1 MTGSDSSDIYYV
13 YLHRK
18 QTTGEI
24 FYVGKG
30 KDDRAYK
37 LIGRNRWWKNIVKKH
52 GYTVEFVCKGI
63 PEEQA
68 VLEEKRLIAEYGRL
82 DLGTGCLCNL
92 TDGGE
97 GSSGAR
103 VSEESR
109 RKRSASLKG
118 KNRWARSEA
127 TKQKLRKANLG
138 KKLSEETRRKISEAH
153 MGKKFSEETLR
164 KRSIARKGK
173 PLWSEEQRRLMS
185 EQRKGRPSK
194 NKGIPCS
201 EETKR
206 KISEKLKGRP
216 GKNKGYRHTEE
227 TKLKISINKK
237 GKKLGKRKNP
247 VSAETGLKIS
257 LAKKGKPAHNKGK
270 PMPESQRLRLIGQKR
285 TEEQKRLFSQVAR
298 EKRKGKGYLVDKY
311 GRFFCQITVAT
322 KRYHIGNFDTK
333 EEARQAYIW
342 CREQLL
348 QNGEVDI
355 SRFRKQ
361 SKEPLLIRRQA

>member
-138 KKLSEETRRKISEAH
+138 KKLSEETRRKISEANK
-153 MGKKFSEETLR
+153 GVPRPR
-164 KRSIARKGK
+164 KTPAKAFYV
-173 PLWSEEQRRLMS
+173 
-185 EQRKGRPSK
+185 SK
-194 NKGIPCS
+194 NKYIFTSIKVDDKEQYIGS
-201 EETKR
+201 FASVEE
-206 KISEKLKGRP
+206 
-216 GKNKGYRHTEE
+216 
-227 TKLKISINKK
+227 
-237 GKKLGKRKNP
+237 
-247 VSAETGLKIS
+247 
-257 LAKKGKPAHNKGK
+257 AKEVYNWCK
-270 PMPESQRLRLIGQKR
+270 
-285 TEEQKRLFSQVAR
+285 EQL
-298 EKRKGKGYLVDKY
+298 EKY
-311 GRFFCQITVAT
+311 GQ
-322 KRYHIGNFDTK
+322 
-333 EEARQAYIW
+333 
-342 CREQLL
+342 
-348 QNGEVDI
+348 VDV
-355 SRFRKQ
+355 SRFRKR
-361 SKEPLLIRRQA
+361 KKNAIIIKRRA